1 MGVAGLSG
9 GLLIASMVFT
19 DDDSPDAE
27 VSQRANI
34 WMQGSTHT
42 SWKSSGSTSMYIYT
56 YVQILSS
63 EPTYFCDILCV
74 LFS

>member
-34 WMQGSTHT
+34 
-42 SWKSSGSTSMYIYT
+42 
-56 YVQILSS
+56 
-63 EPTYFCDILCV
+63 
-74 LFS
+74 